1 MQMMKRTHT
10 LGSVLPLFAISLF
23 VGCGTTQRGI
33 VSDEPSPRKVIVLDH
48 QTESNHERALQH
60 FIEGVTFDAKE
71 RYADAILEYQ
81 EALQYEPN
89 AAIYYALS
97 RDYALLGKHL
107 RASEA
112 AREAVRMDSTKIAY
126 RENLAAIYLSLFQQ
140 DLAIKEYETLVRLD
154 SNYLLGWYNLARLHQ
169 QSRPLKA
176 LEIYEHLL
184 DRNPEE
190 WDILLQSAE
199 LCNSLGRFEKAAGYY
214 RRMLELDPG
223 NRPLQRQL
231 AETYSKAGKIDEAV
245 KLLEAMLEV
254 DRNDY
259 ELTAILGEVYLER
272 REYGK
277 AASLFESL
285 LKSQKTNPEIRLRV
299 GVAYVGQVQ
308 RDSTFVPKAKE
319 IFERLRTDLPNDF
332 RVFWY
337 LGIIAL
343 SEKQDSLA
351 GEYFERVTSLEER
364 NAEAWWFLG
373 SNYFDRNDFPRLL
386 QKMERARKLFPND
399 ARFYMLTG
407 LAYSRQGQSDAAVQM
422 LETAYKLNPRD
433 INTLSQLALTYDGL
447 RKWQQS
453 DSLYEEALRIDAKNP
468 LILNN
473 YSYSLS
479 ERRLQLDRALKMA
492 TQAVEAEPE
501 NASYLDTL
509 GWVFFQ
515 IGRYVDAET
524 YLAKAVAT
532 GHASAV
538 VHEHLGDAYYK
549 LGKKDKAIEWWNKA
563 LGMNSSNPS
572 LKDKIER
579 GSL

>member
-1 MQMMKRTHT
+1 M
-10 LGSVLPLFAISLF
+10 LPLFAISLF
-23 VGCGTTQRGI
+23 SGCGTAERGI
-33 VSDEPSPRKVIVLDH
+33 VAYEPSHRKVVVLDR
-48 QTESNHERALQH
+48 QAELNHERALQH
-60 FIEGVTFDAKE
+60 FIEGVTFDAKD

-126 RENLAAIYLSLFQQ
+126 HENLAAIYLSLFQQ
-140 DLAIKEYETLVRLD
+140 DLAIKEYEAVLRLD
-154 SNYLLGWYNLARLHQ
+154 STYLSGWYNLARLHQ
-169 QSRPLKA
+169 PSRPLKA
-176 LEIYEHLL
+176 LDIYERLL

-199 LCNSLGRFEKAAGYY
+199 LCNTLGRFEKAAGYY
-214 RRMLELDPG
+214 RRMLEIDPG

-231 AETYSKAGKIDEAV
+231 AETYSKAGRIDEAV
-245 KLLEAMLEV
+245 KLLEAMLDV
-254 DRNDY
+254 DQNDY

-277 AASLFESL
+277 AAPLFESL
-285 LKSQKTNPEIRLRV
+285 LKSQKANPEIRLRV

-308 RDSTFVPKAKE
+308 RDSSFAPKAKE
-319 IFERLRTDLPNDF
+319 IFEQLRTVLPKDY

-343 SEKQDSLA
+343 NEKQDSLA
-351 GEYFERVTSLEER
+351 GEYFEQVTSLDER
-364 NAEAWWFLG
+364 NAEAWWYMGYNCFE
-373 SNYFDRNDFPRLL
+373 RNDFQRLL
-386 QKMERARKLFPND
+386 QKMERARTLFPTD

-407 LAYSRQGQSDAAVQM
+407 LAYSRQGQSEAAVEM
-422 LETAYKLNPRD
+422 LEKAYKLNPRD
-433 INTLSQLALTYDGL
+433 VSTLSQLALTYDGM

-473 YSYSLS
+473 FSYSLS
-479 ERRLQLDRALKMA
+479 ERELQLDRALKMA

-509 GWVFFQ
+509 GWVFFK
-515 IGRYVDAET
+515 IGKYVEAES

-532 GHASAV
+532 GNASAV

-549 LGKKDKAIEWWNKA
+549 LGQKDKAIEWWHKA
-563 LGMNSSNPS
+563 LSMNSSNQS
-572 LKDKIER
+572 LKEKIER
-579 GSL
+579 GAL